1 METQQF
7 AGGQLST
14 ALGQQQGAP
23 VSVVEGALGAFGGM
37 DEWAELP
44 VLAFVPFVNES
55 DLEEPMGLIGIFKEF
70 VRKAIRSWLEKR
82 KLVGHVPMI

>member
-1 METQQF
+1 MEMQQF

-14 ALGQQQGAP
+14 GLGQGAP
-23 VSVVEGALGAFGGM
+23 VSVVEGALEAFGGV

-55 DLEEPMGLIGIFKEF
+55 DLEEPVGLIGIFKEF
-70 VRKAIRSWLEKR
+70 VRKAIPSLRS
-82 KLVGHVPMI
+82 